1 MPETPGASM
10 QTLMHNLKH
19 GRHHKNR
26 THAQEVAIALK
37 YHRMKKRKGKG
48 RK

>member
-1 MPETPGASM
+1 M

-19 GRHHKNR
+19 GKHHKDR

-37 YHRMKKRKGKG
+37 YHRMKKGSKKRGK
-48 RK
+48 RSRS